1 MPRKPTSL
9 EDRFRQ
15 AKAEL
20 AEHELE
26 RRRGVFVDRARVESM
41 FVARAAFLRKQF
53 AAIERRLVSRL
64 GLDLAAR
71 DVIREELDRVLWQ
84 CYGRGADGE
93 IDGDAGAKRNTRP
106 GELSDADETV
116 RVRAPKPRKRKT

>member
-9 EDRFRQ
+9 EDRFRR

-20 AEHELE
+20 AEHELD
-26 RRRGVFVDRARVESM
+26 RRRGEFVERSRVEAM
-41 FVARAAFLRKQF
+41 FAARATFLRKQF

-64 GLDLAAR
+64 GLDLAQR

-93 IDGDAGAKRNTRP
+93 VDGGASKRNTRP
-106 GELSDADETV
+106 GELADADEAI
-116 RVRAPKPRKRKT
+116 RVRAPRRRRK